1 MLKIKNVTV
10 SSDGHQ
16 ILKDISLNVKPNE
29 IHAIIGPKHSGKS
42 ALAHSITGHPGINIT
57 EGTIHLNDKDLLELE
72 PNERIKEGIF
82 VSFQVP
88 LEFNMTSWELTK
100 LMFPNEDEAE
110 LKTKLDEYSA
120 ILGLPFDHDK
130 IELNGN
136 SMSVSQA
143 KRTDFMYML
152 MTSPKLVILDEIDDE
167 LEENEI
173 FVLGAVLKE
182 FLNSSEERSCIVVS
196 SSKTLL
202 DMLKPTHVHVLV
214 NGEIKMSGD
223 EELYKRIV
231 EDGYSEFS

>member
-10 SSDGHQ
+10 TTDSHQ
-16 ILKDISLNVKPNE
+16 ILKDISLEVKPSE
-29 IHAIIGPKHSGKS
+29 IHAIVGPEHSGKS
-42 ALAHSITGHPGINIT
+42 ALAHSITGHPGIDIT
-57 EGTIHLNDKDLLELE
+57 SGSIFLNDKNLLELE
-72 PNERIKEGIF
+72 THERIKEGIF
-82 VSFQVP
+82 VSFQIP
-88 LEFNMTSWELTK
+88 LEFNMTNWDLAK
-100 LMFPNEDEAE
+100 LMFPKEDEAD
-110 LKTKLDEYSA
+110 LKSRLDEYSA
-120 ILGLPFDHDK
+120 LLGLTFDHEK
-130 IELNGN
+130 NELNGN

-143 KRTDFMYML
+143 KRTDFIYML

-167 LEENEI
+167 LDEKEI
-173 FVLGAVLKE
+173 FVLGSVLKE
-182 FLNSSEERSCIVVS
+182 FLNSDKERSCIVVS